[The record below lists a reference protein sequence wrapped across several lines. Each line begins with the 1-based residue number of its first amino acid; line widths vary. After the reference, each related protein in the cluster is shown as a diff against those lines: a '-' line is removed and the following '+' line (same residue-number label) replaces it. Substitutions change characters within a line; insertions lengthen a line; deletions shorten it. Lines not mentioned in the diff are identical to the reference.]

1 MQKYQLKVPVQW
13 GSETVSELTVGAL
26 KAKHMRSVPAE
37 PKMGDLLILV
47 GHVTGQPQAFIDEL
61 DAADAM
67 ALCGLV
73 GGFLSGGQGTGAS
86 A

>member
-1 MQKYQLKVPVQW
+1 MNKYVLKVPVPW
-13 GSETVSELTVGAL
+13 GSETVSELTIAPL
-26 KAKHMRSVPAE
+26 KAKHMRGVPGE

-73 GGFLSGGQGTGAS
+73 GGFLSGGQGTGAK